1 MQPETRLVPV
11 GQQSNADV
19 ATDWATLQF
28 AIRQLLGRTA
38 TCTIVKVVACSN
50 AGGVSPVGTVD
61 VQPVIQMRAGDGS
74 LWNHGQL
81 YRLPYIRLQGG
92 TNAVILDPQAGDLG
106 LAWFASRDISVAK
119 STAGKAQLQG
129 SAIGVAPG
137 SERQFDMS
145 DGLYMGGL
153 LNGAPAQYIRFT
165 ASGVTV
171 LSPSKVTIQAPT
183 IELKGAVVQTDGDV
197 SMSATLTVATDV
209 VGGGIHLKTHT
220 HSGVTAGGGT
230 SGPPTP

>member
-1 MQPETRLVPV
+1 MAES
-11 GQQSNADV
+11 QQNSADV
-19 ATDWATLQF
+19 ATDYATLRF
-28 AIRQLLGRTA
+28 VIERMLSRVA
-38 TCTIVKVVACSN
+38 TCTLVKVVSCTNS
-50 AGGVSPVGTVD
+50 GGVSPVGTVN
-61 VQPVIQMRAGDGS
+61 VQPVINMVAADGS
-74 LWNHGQL
+74 TWPHGKL
-81 YRLPYIRLQGG
+81 FKLPYVRLQGG

-165 ASGVTV
+165 ASGVTM

>member
-1 MQPETRLVPV
+1 MAESYQTNP
-11 GQQSNADV
+11 DV

-28 AIRQLLGRTA
+28 VVRQLMGRNA
-38 TCTIVKVVACSN
+38 TCTLVKVVACTN
-50 AGGVSPVGTVD
+50 AGEVSPVGLVD
-61 VQPVIQMRAGDGS
+61 VQPVIQMRAADGA

-92 TNAVILDPQAGDLG
+92 ANAVILDPQPGDLG

-119 STAGKAQLQG
+119 TADGKATLQG
-129 SAIGVAPG
+129 AAIGVPPG

-153 LNGAPAQYIRFT
+153 LNGTPTQYVRFT
-165 ASGVTV
+165 AGGVTV
-171 LSPSKVTIQAPT
+171 LSSTKVTVQAPT
-183 IELKGAVVQTDGDV
+183 IELKGAVVQTGGDV
-197 SMSATLTVATDV
+197 SMSGTLTAATDV

-220 HSGVTAGGGT
+220 HGGVTAGGAQT
-230 SGPPTP
+230 SPPTP